1 MNKFAWNITL
11 DWNPSVSKVDFDY
24 IENLSKNWNKVL
36 FVFWET
42 ELNSSEELITML
54 KDKLWEM
61 LNHDISISTENKL
74 NIVWES
80 YEEWLYELASFEW
93 EEVDF
98 AEIVDRFVEIE
109 EVVSIREAEVSKRFW
124 NKVIKVDFVY

>member
-98 AEIVDRFVEIE
+98 AEIVDRFVEVE

-124 NKVIKVDFVY
+124 NRVIKVDFVY

>member
-42 ELNSSEELITML
+42 ELSSSEELITML

-98 AEIVDRFVEIE
+98 AEIVDRFVEVE

-124 NKVIKVDFVY
+124 NRVIKVDFVY